1 MPDRI
6 ERCAET
12 VLKINSV
19 YWRYCFEF
27 NERQL
32 DLHNSSKV
40 SSKVMP
46 YHLTHFVFLC
56 KWVWK
61 ESEYWINQSGLA
73 LLFLWRCNLPT
84 PLPWG
89 CTVIDENDKQIPA
102 FKALWG
108 IPNPKIED
116 KFSGTDK
123 SPSALSTKAGLQV
136 IYQTQKTLFH
146 RNIQTPKKRVKNT
159 TRSGVFLTRFEVFG

>member
-1 MPDRI
+1 MCRVK
-6 ERCAET
+6 T

-19 YWRYCFEF
+19 YWRYCFKF
-27 NERQL
+27 NERQP
-32 DLHNSSKV
+32 DLHKSSKV

-73 LLFLWRCNLPT
+73 LLFLWRCNLLT

-108 IPNPKIED
+108 HTLSYNRRQIFWNRQGPFWPLNQGWFASNISNTNDSVSSGYPNTE
-116 KFSGTDK
+116 
-123 SPSALSTKAGLQV
+123 
-136 IYQTQKTLFH
+136 KTEESW
-146 RNIQTPKKRVKNT
+146 KYDA
-159 TRSGVFLTRFEVFG
+159 